1 MLEDAQT
8 EVKEI
13 SGEFHKRTVTTSAFF
28 FALLM
33 EQVGQCARKYIH
45 QGREAEDL
53 PADIADIIVAC
64 LCYLN
69 WLDESAGKA
78 FEKALEKHKR
88 DIELLMHAR

>member
-1 MLEDAQT
+1 MIRDAQKA
-8 EVKEI
+8 VKEI

-45 QGREAEDL
+45 QGREAEGL
-53 PADIADIIVAC
+53 PEDIMDIMIAC

-69 WLDESAGKA
+69 WLDSDA
-78 FEKALEKHKR
+78 EKPFNEALEKHR
-88 DIELLMHAR
+88 RNIELLMHAK